1 MFKYQDMIRLKEV
14 ENVWYTPIKQAFSAI
29 LEKYINDVVLFAKI
43 ENEINKEVVDRTLA
57 LDEQH
62 ISNILRT
69 TIHTNEMNSNNNRT
83 FRKRQL
89 DKLRAWGWGIDVFPV
104 QYDLSEWFK
113 KLEGESVEMMTKR
126 GQKFI
131 ESITKWN
138 IMSKIESM
146 NDSLEGVETTNGQV
160 WFDRIKDTSESLER
174 DLVDYLQPERLK
186 FVEMI
191 KEQNWLFS
199 MPPYKNMWL
208 DLGVIPEE
216 DEELQGCRQGVQ
228 VITYNA
234 DEWDACAF
242 YNPITQEN
250 KFNIAEDEYV
260 LEFADVTLDK
270 YGSTGFSG
278 ILSFVHLDKNHQPI
292 DYYSNFNDLDM
303 LLQQLAIGS
312 SVAQKL
318 SYDDRYRIDTDGK
331 QRDNFEEKHL
341 LKMNVNGLYNVYQ
354 EANFAMNRVYY
365 LLELFCL
372 LNTRSS
378 EYPNQKIYTEE
389 KASTI
394 SDKKA
399 KNFSKKYGK
408 DVEQQRLVMKT
419 LSINPLMGG
428 MFTDGQVPSVFADGL
443 FKVREHRRAGH
454 TKTYTA
460 DKPRFGV
467 NHPNNIGTFP
477 YKSTTVAK
485 NSKKGTVIKD
495 YKVEL

>member
-14 ENVWYTPIKQAFSAI
+14 EDVWYSPVKEAFSAI
-29 LEKYINDVVLFAKI
+29 LEKYINDVALFAKI
-43 ENEINKEVVDRTLA
+43 ENALGKEVVDRTLT
-57 LDEQH
+57 LDDEH
-62 ISNILRT
+62 PSYIFRGTIASNDA
-69 TIHTNEMNSNNNRT
+69 NSNRNRT
-83 FRKRQL
+83 FHKGQMDLLRK
-89 DKLRAWGWGIDVFPV
+89 WGWGIDVFPV

-113 KLEGESVEMMTKR
+113 KLEGESVEMMTER
-126 GQKFI
+126 GQNFI
-131 ESITKWN
+131 ESIKEWD
-138 IMSKIESM
+138 IFSKIEILT
-146 NDSLEGVETTNGQV
+146 DLLEGVETTNGQV
-160 WFDRIKDTSESLER
+160 WFDRIKGASESLER
-174 DLVDYLQPERLK
+174 DLVEYLEPERVK

-208 DLGVIPEE
+208 DLGIIPEE
-216 DEELQGCRQGVQ
+216 DEEIQGCKQGVQ
-228 VITYNA
+228 VVTYNA
-234 DEWDACAF
+234 DEWDKCTF
-242 YNPITQEN
+242 GNSVTQEQ
-250 KFNIAEDEYV
+250 KFDIAEDEYV
-260 LEFADVTLDK
+260 IKFADVTLDK

-278 ILSFVHLDKNHQPI
+278 VLSFVHLDKNHQPI
-292 DYYSNFNDLDM
+292 DYYSNFNDLDL

-312 SVAQKL
+312 TVAQRL
-318 SYDDRYRIDTDGK
+318 SHDDRYRIDTDGK
-331 QRDNFEEKHL
+331 QRDDFEEKHL
-341 LKMNVNGLYNVYQ
+341 LQMNVGGLYNVYQ

-372 LNTRSS
+372 LNTKNT
-378 EYPNQKIYTEE
+378 EYPNQKIYTED

-408 DVEQQRLVMKT
+408 DIEQQRLVMKT
-419 LSINPLMGG
+419 LSINPLMSG
-428 MFTDGQVPSVFADGL
+428 MFADGQVPSAFADGL

-467 NHPNNIGTFP
+467 YHPNNIGTFP